1 MRALCQA
8 APTERRPLSGRT
20 EDLGGDEREA
30 APLRAPGQ
38 VARVIEEHA
47 LRIL

>member
-8 APTERRPLSGRT
+8 APTERLS
-20 EDLGGDEREA
+20 EDLGGDERKA
-30 APLRAPGQ
+30 APSRAPGQ

-47 LRIL
+47 LRVL